1 MDAEQIDRLSRLWFE
16 ALGGICAHVQHG
28 GGGLTPSDLLPAKL
42 TQHQID
48 ELAQRHP
55 VADVLPLTPVQ
66 QGLMFHSLFAP
77 GSAED
82 MYAVQLDITVEG
94 VLDQDRLREAVH
106 TVIGRHPNL
115 AARFYDQHVAS
126 FAAKYARD
134 AMDLVGVG
142 PARDEVVWIQS

>member
-1 MDAEQIDRLSRLWFE
+1 M
-16 ALGGICAHVQHG
+16 
-28 GGGLTPSDLLPAKL
+28 PAKL
-42 TQHQID
+42 TQPQID

-77 GSAED
+77 GTAED

-94 VLDQDRLREAVH
+94 VLLDQDRLREAVH

-115 AARFYDQHVAS
+115 AARFYDQFGEPVQVLMAEPQIAWRYVDLRGDDCDPGAEVDRLCATER
-126 FAAKYARD
+126 AACVICWGAPPS
-134 AMDLVGVG
+134 G
-142 PARDEVVWIQS
+142 PP